1 MISRPLLFICFFA
14 LPVFAL
20 SADFSLDKAHSSIEF
35 SVKHLGL
42 VPVKG
47 RFTKFE
53 GSAGFDDAKN
63 KILTVYIKID
73 ADSVDTGNWRPRRS
87 LKK

>member
-1 MISRPLLFICFFA
+1 MRPMLLFSIIFFSTPA
-14 LPVFAL
+14 MAKLVEYQIDP
-20 SADFSLDKAHSSIEF
+20 AHSSIEF

-53 GSAGFDDAKN
+53 GKLHYHSKKN
-63 KILTVYIKID
+63 IAQKCSYQD
-73 ADSVDTGNWRPRRS
+73 
-87 LKK
+87 